1 MGQNNFNSA
10 KFILTFKRAFNNHTG
25 CGKEFSRQRVADDL
39 GVTLSTVE
47 NWGNY
52 ENNTIPQAHHFKR
65 LEYMLPPSFKKQ
77 IEDCF
82 LESETENVKVCGHS
96 AMLKISEFQTEIIRV
111 FEDNIIDRDEKKVLL
126 KQIPAVQ
133 DLLEKLYKHCKK

>member
-1 MGQNNFNSA
+1 MGENNFNSA
-10 KFILTFKRAFNNHTG
+10 NFRLNFKRAFNNAVG
-25 CGKEFSRQRVADDL
+25 CGKDFSRQEIVDIL
-39 GVTLSTVE
+39 GVTMSTVE

-52 ENNTIPQAHHFKR
+52 EAPNIPKAEHFER
-65 LEYMLPPSFKKQ
+65 LKYILPPFYKKQ
-77 IEDCF
+77 IEDF
-82 LESETENVKVCGHS
+82 YLETENVKVCGHS

-133 DLLEKLYKHCKK
+133 DLLERLYKHCKK